1 MYNCSRIA
9 IDLEVGDTI
18 QIGEKMNY
26 LLKGFVEELSVLSP
40 DQLVQ
45 TMLQQ
50 RKENQYSDS
59 EQRSWRNS
67 LYNFIKLLNKNNL
80 HQLYLIAEYQLIN
93 KRIDVLI
100 FGECQISTDIVVT
113 IVELKQWSEL
123 LPNIENRVT
132 EVNVRIGDTSE
143 YRIHP
148 IDQTLQYKKQLSNHH
163 SYFQDGNVKIETI
176 QYLENFTDKKDKFF
190 EGNNSQYISWKE
202 KLFVCEESS
211 KLVDFLSNQYKLNIS
226 RNQIESEANRFL
238 SGKYTIGEVGLSGIK
253 KILKYEDNAI
263 MLDDQREVSAQIYN
277 VLKHGDDIPQDL
289 AIIIKGD
296 PGTGKT
302 IVGLHVLHIA
312 TKCGFDLNRILL
324 TFAKSRTLLEV
335 LKEESKTDFPYLDAI
350 KTNNYDLIVVDEAHR
365 ISNPC
370 HTIEKLFKKEK
381 PKIVIFLIDDYQR
394 IRIDERGSEKN
405 IIKVLDKLPVQHKSF
420 YLKSQKRSGFQSN
433 YVELVKHILFGEQ
446 FSEIRGLGPF
456 KIHFE
461 QDLNSID
468 KILLGH
474 QKMGNSVKWFAPY
487 CWDWKSD
494 KNHAVNDIKIGN
506 SFSKQWNPRYK
517 QYEWYRSTDQESFNK
532 VGSVYTAQGLD
543 YDYIGFIWWTDLKW
557 DKEKKRWCFDES
569 KSKDSSF
576 VSGIEKY
583 KNRPNEDSTIVL
595 NNVLQVF
602 LNQYYVL
609 LTRARKGI
617 YIWFEDK
624 DTEEY
629 VRSFFEQNDNF
640 KE

>member
-1 MYNCSRIA
+1 MNC
-9 IDLEVGDTI
+9 
-18 QIGEKMNY
+18 
-26 LLKGFVEELSVLSP
+26 LLKGFVEELSALSP

-45 TMLQQ
+45 SMLQQ
-50 RKENQYSDS
+50 QNEKEYSDS

-67 LYNFIKLLNKNNL
+67 LYKFIQLLSKNNL

-100 FGECQISTDIVVT
+100 FGESKISTEIIVT

-148 IDQTLQYKKQLSNHH
+148 IDQTLQYRKQLLNHH
-163 SYFQDGNVKIETI
+163 SYFQDENVKVEII
-176 QYLENFTDKKDKFF
+176 QYLENFSDEKDKFF
-190 EGNNSQYISWKE
+190 EGNNSQYLKWRE
-202 KLFVCEESS
+202 KLFVCEEST
-211 KLVDFLSNQYKLNIS
+211 KLVDFLSNQYKLNIYQD
-226 RNQIESEANRFL
+226 QIKLEVDKFL
-238 SGKYTIGEVGLSGIK
+238 SGEYTIGEVGLSGIK
-253 KILKYEDNAI
+253 KILEFKDNAI
-263 MLDDQREVSAQIYN
+263 MLDDQREISARIYN
-277 VLKHGDDIPQDL
+277 VLKHGDNISQDL

-302 IVGLHVLHIA
+302 IVGLHALHIA

-335 LKEESKTDFPYLDAI
+335 LRKESGTDFPYLDRI
-350 KTNNYDLIVVDEAHR
+350 RTDNYDLIVVDEAHR
-365 ISNPC
+365 IPKPLQ
-370 HTIEKLFKKEK
+370 TIQKLFKNEK
-381 PKIVIFLIDDYQR
+381 PKVVIFLIDDYQR

-405 IIKVLDKLPVQHKSF
+405 IINVLDSFKIQHESH
-420 YLKSQKRSGFQSN
+420 YLRSQKRSGFQSN
-433 YVELVKHILFGEQ
+433 YVDLVKHILFGEEL
-446 FSEIRGLGPF
+446 SEMRNLGF
-456 KIHFE
+456 FDIHFE

-468 KILLGH
+468 KILLEY
-474 QKMGNSVKWFAPY
+474 QEMGNSVKWFAPY

-494 KNHAVNDIKIGN
+494 KNPAVNDIKIGQN
-506 SFSKQWNPRYK
+506 FNKQWNPRYK

-557 DKEKKRWCFDES
+557 DKENNKWYFDKS
-569 KSKDSSF
+569 KSKDPLF
-576 VSGIEKY
+576 LSGIDKYEKQS
-583 KNRPNEDSTIVL
+583 KDDPSTVF
-595 NNVLQVF
+595 NNILQIF

-629 VRSFFEQNDNF
+629 IRSFFE
-640 KE
+640 

>member
-67 LYNFIKLLNKNNL
+67 LYNFIQLLSKNSL
-80 HQLYLIAEYQLIN
+80 HQLYLVAEYQLIN
-93 KRIDVLI
+93 KRIDVLL
-100 FGECQISTDIVVT
+100 FGESKVSNNIVVT

-211 KLVDFLSNQYKLNIS
+211 KLVDFLSNQYKLQIS

-238 SGKYTIGEVGLSGIK
+238 SGEYTIGEVGLSGIK
-253 KILKYEDNAI
+253 NILEHKDNAI

-302 IVGLHVLHIA
+302 IVGLHILHIA

-335 LKEESKTDFPYLDAI
+335 LRKESDTDFPYLDAI
-350 KTNNYDLIVVDEAHR
+350 RTNNYDLIVVDEAHR
-365 ISNPC
+365 IPKPQE
-370 HTIEKLFKKEK
+370 TIQKLFKKEK

-405 IIKVLDKLPVQHKSF
+405 IINVLDSFKIQHESY
-420 YLKSQKRSGFQSN
+420 YLRSQKRSGFQSN
-433 YVELVKHILFGEQ
+433 YVDLVKHILFGEEL
-446 FSEIRGLGPF
+446 SEMRNLGSF
-456 KIHFE
+456 DIHFE

-468 KILLGH
+468 KILLEY
-474 QKMGNSVKWFAPY
+474 QEMGNSVKWFAPY
-487 CWDWKSD
+487 CWDWKSV
-494 KNHAVNDIKIGN
+494 NNPAVNDIKIGQN
-506 SFSKQWNPRYK
+506 FDKQWNPMNN
-517 QYEWYRSTDQESFNK
+517 QYEWYRSTNLESFNQ

-543 YDYIGFIWWTDLKW
+543 YDYTGFIWWTDLKW
-557 DKEKKRWCFDES
+557 DKENNKWYFDKS
-569 KSKDSSF
+569 KSKDPSF
-576 VSGIEKY
+576 LSRIDEYEKQL
-583 KNRPNEDSTIVL
+583 KDDPSTVL
-595 NNVLQVF
+595 NNILQIF

-629 VRSFFEQNDNF
+629 IRSFFE
-640 KE
+640 

>member
-1 MYNCSRIA
+1 
-9 IDLEVGDTI
+9 
-18 QIGEKMNY
+18 MNY

-67 LYNFIKLLNKNNL
+67 LYNFIKLLSKNNL

-100 FGECQISTDIVVT
+100 FGECKISTDIVVT

-211 KLVDFLSNQYKLNIS
+211 KLVDFLSNQYKLQIS

-238 SGKYTIGEVGLSGIK
+238 SGEYTIGEVGLSGIK
-253 KILKYEDNAI
+253 NILEHKDNAI

-302 IVGLHVLHIA
+302 IVGLHILHIA

-335 LKEESKTDFPYLDAI
+335 LRKESDTDFPYLDAI
-350 KTNNYDLIVVDEAHR
+350 RTNNYDLIVVDEAHR
-365 ISNPC
+365 IPKPQE
-370 HTIEKLFKKEK
+370 TIPKLFKKEK

-394 IRIDERGSEKN
+394 IRIDERGSENN
-405 IIKVLDKLPVQHKSF
+405 IIKVLDSIQIQYKNY
-420 YLKSQKRSGFQSN
+420 YLSSQKRSGFNSN
-433 YVELVKHILFGEQ
+433 YVELVKYILFGEQ
-446 FSEIRGLGPF
+446 FSETKGLGSF
-456 KIHFE
+456 EIHFE
-461 QDLNSID
+461 HDLNLID
-468 KILLGH
+468 KILLEY
-474 QKMGNSVKWFAPY
+474 QDKGNSVKWFAPY
-487 CWDWKSD
+487 CWAWNSY
-494 KNHAVNDIKIGN
+494 NNPAVNDIKIGN
-506 SFSKQWNPRYK
+506 SFSKQWNPK
-517 QYEWYRSTDQESFNK
+517 NDQYEWYKSVDQESFNR

-557 DKEKKRWCFDES
+557 DKENNKWYFDKS
-569 KSKDSSF
+569 KSKDPLF
-576 VSGIEKY
+576 LSGIDKYEKQS
-583 KNRPNEDSTIVL
+583 KDDPSTVF
-595 NNVLQVF
+595 NNILQIF

-629 VRSFFEQNDNF
+629 IRSFFE
-640 KE
+640 

>member
-1 MYNCSRIA
+1 M
-9 IDLEVGDTI
+9 GDTI

-67 LYNFIKLLNKNNL
+67 LYNFIQLLSKNSL
-80 HQLYLIAEYQLIN
+80 HQLYLVAEYQLIN

-100 FGECQISTDIVVT
+100 FGKCKVSTDIIVT

-132 EVNVRIGDTSE
+132 EVNVRIGDNSE

-148 IDQTLQYKKQLSNHH
+148 IDQTLQYKKQLLNHH
-163 SYFQDGNVKIETI
+163 SYFQAENVKIETI
-176 QYLENFTDKKDKFF
+176 QYLENFTDEKDKFF
-190 EGNNSQYISWKE
+190 EGNNSQYICWKE

-238 SGKYTIGEVGLSGIK
+238 SGEYTIGEVGLSGIK
-253 KILKYEDNAI
+253 NILEHKDNAI

-289 AIIIKGD
+289 AIIIKGN

-335 LKEESKTDFPYLDAI
+335 LRKESDTDFPYLDAI
-350 KTNNYDLIVVDEAHR
+350 RTNNYDLIVVDEAHR
-365 ISNPC
+365 IPKPLQ
-370 HTIEKLFKKEK
+370 TIQKLFKKEK

-394 IRIDERGSEKN
+394 IRIDERGSENN
-405 IIKVLDKLPVQHKSF
+405 IINMLDLCQIQHKSY
-420 YLKSQKRSGFQSN
+420 YLNSQKRSGFNSN
-433 YVELVKHILFGEQ
+433 YVELVKHILFGEE
-446 FSEIRGLGPF
+446 FSEIKGLDSF
-456 KIHFE
+456 EIHFE
-461 QDLNSID
+461 HDLNSID
-468 KILLGH
+468 KILLEY
-474 QKMGNSVKWFAPY
+474 QDKGNSVKWFAPY

-494 KNHAVNDIKIGN
+494 KNPAVNDIKIGN

-557 DKEKKRWCFDES
+557 DKENKRWCFDES

-576 VSGIEKY
+576 VSSIKEY
-583 KNRPNEDSTIVL
+583 KSISNEETTIVF
-595 NNVLQVF
+595 NNILQVF

-629 VRSFFEQNDNF
+629 VRSFF
-640 KE
+640 

>member
-1 MYNCSRIA
+1 M
-9 IDLEVGDTI
+9 GDTI

-67 LYNFIKLLNKNNL
+67 LYNFIKLLSKNNL

-100 FGECQISTDIVVT
+100 FGECKISTDIVVT

-211 KLVDFLSNQYKLNIS
+211 KLVDFLSNQYKLQIS

-238 SGKYTIGEVGLSGIK
+238 SGEYTIGEVGLSGIK
-253 KILKYEDNAI
+253 NILEHKDNAI

-302 IVGLHVLHIA
+302 IVGLHILHIA

-335 LKEESKTDFPYLDAI
+335 LRKESDTDFPYLDAI
-350 KTNNYDLIVVDEAHR
+350 RTNNYDLIVVDEAHR
-365 ISNPC
+365 IPKPQE
-370 HTIEKLFKKEK
+370 TIPKLFKKEK

-394 IRIDERGSEKN
+394 IRIDERGSENN
-405 IIKVLDKLPVQHKSF
+405 IIKVLDSIQIQYKNY
-420 YLKSQKRSGFQSN
+420 YLSSQKRSGFNSN
-433 YVELVKHILFGEQ
+433 YVELVKYILFGEQ
-446 FSEIRGLGPF
+446 FSETKGLGSF
-456 KIHFE
+456 EIHFE
-461 QDLNSID
+461 HDLNLID
-468 KILLGH
+468 KILLEY
-474 QKMGNSVKWFAPY
+474 QDKGNSVKWFAPY
-487 CWDWKSD
+487 CWAWNSY
-494 KNHAVNDIKIGN
+494 NNPAVNDIKIGN
-506 SFSKQWNPRYK
+506 SFSKQWNPK
-517 QYEWYRSTDQESFNK
+517 NDQYEWYKSVDQESFNR

-557 DKEKKRWCFDES
+557 DKENNKWYFDKS
-569 KSKDSSF
+569 KSKDPLF
-576 VSGIEKY
+576 LSGIDKYEKQS
-583 KNRPNEDSTIVL
+583 KDDPSTVF
-595 NNVLQVF
+595 NNILQIF

-629 VRSFFEQNDNF
+629 IRSFFE
-640 KE
+640 